1 MPNNVP
7 GNVPINV
14 PGKAP
19 CNAQRK
25 MPGLAQGLHG
35 LNMTDE
41 PCPIQA
47 MHHSIHS
54 VMAVNAAWRDPLG
67 LLLAST
73 GEGVFGVDLDGLCVF
88 INPAGARMIGL
99 APQQVMGLNM
109 HALTHHS
116 HGDGTHYPMAD
127 CPIYNAFRH
136 GQPCR
141 ISSEVFW
148 CADGSSFPVEYSSY
162 PVFDQGQVRGA
173 VVTFVD
179 ITERKQAE
187 EALHHAKNELEQ
199 RVAERTQALE
209 TALQQLRELAAWSE
223 AVRED
228 ERTRIAREVHDELGS
243 LLVALKMDVGWLDK
257 RLSEQELWAAY
268 EAQSTLNTPARDS
281 RQGKTQGKAQEKMRE
296 KCQNMGRLIENAVVN
311 VGRIITDLRPSILD
325 HQGLWDALAWQAQEF
340 VQSAEQELKWCMEVN
355 AQRVLPEPMAMAVF
369 RIFQEMLSNVG
380 RHARARTVDVDIVER
395 EGWLHLS
402 VEDDGCG
409 ADARVFESAQ
419 AYGIMGM
426 RERARHFGGVIDIDS
441 QAGRGTRMRL
451 SMPMPAA
458 EPESV
463 PVPVSAPEPAPVN
476 VQVPEPVPP
485 NQAAP

>member
-1 MPNNVP
+1 MN
-7 GNVPINV
+7 
-14 PGKAP
+14 
-19 CNAQRK
+19 
-25 MPGLAQGLHG
+25 LACHPLQP
-35 LNMTDE
+35 T
-41 PCPIQA
+41 
-47 MHHSIHS
+47 
-54 VMAVNAAWRDPLG
+54 VNGVLGVTEAWRDPLG
-67 LLLAST
+67 LMLAST

-99 APQQVMGLNM
+99 QPEQVLGQNM
-109 HALTHHS
+109 HVLTHHS
-116 HGDGTHYPMAD
+116 HGDGAHYPMDD
-127 CPIYNAFRH
+127 CPIYNAFRQ

-141 ISSEVFW
+141 IDSEVFW
-148 CADGSSFPVEYSSY
+148 RADGSSFPVEYSSY

-187 EALHHAKNELEQ
+187 HALHQAKNQLEQ
-199 RVAERTQALE
+199 RVAERTQALQ

-223 AVRED
+223 AVREE

-257 RLSEQELWAAY
+257 RLSEQAQRAAE
-268 EAQSTLNTPARDS
+268 EAQSMR
-281 RQGKTQGKAQEKMRE
+281 EKMRG
-296 KCQNMGRLIENAVVN
+296 KCQNMSRLIENAVVN

-340 VQSAEQELKWCMEVN
+340 VQSAEQELKWCMDVN
-355 AQRVLPEPMAMAVF
+355 VQRVLPEPMAMAVF

-380 RHARARTVDVDIVER
+380 RHARARTLDVDIVER

-402 VEDDGCG
+402 VDDDGCG
-409 ADARVFESAQ
+409 AEARVFESAQ

-441 QAGRGTRMRL
+441 QPGRGTRMRL
-451 SMPMPAA
+451 SLPMPHQ
-458 EPESV
+458 PQT
-463 PVPVSAPEPAPVN
+463 P
-476 VQVPEPVPP
+476 
-485 NQAAP
+485 

>member
-1 MPNNVP
+1 MNFAYTPS
-7 GNVPINV
+7 
-14 PGKAP
+14 
-19 CNAQRK
+19 
-25 MPGLAQGLHG
+25 
-35 LNMTDE
+35 
-41 PCPIQA
+41 QA
-47 MHHSIHS
+47 TIGG
-54 VMAVNAAWRDPLG
+54 VMGVAEAWRDPLG
-67 LLLAST
+67 LMLAST

-99 APQQVMGLNM
+99 EPEQVLGQNM
-109 HALTHHS
+109 HVLTHHS
-116 HGDGTHYPMAD
+116 HGDASHYPLDD
-127 CPIYNAFRH
+127 CPIYNAFRQ

-141 ISSEVFW
+141 IDSEVFW
-148 CADGSSFPVEYSSY
+148 RAEGSSFPVEYSSY

-179 ITERKQAE
+179 ITERKQAQD
-187 EALHHAKNELEQ
+187 ALHLAKNELEQ

-223 AVRED
+223 AVREE

-257 RLSEQELWAAY
+257 RLSEQEQRAFE
-268 EAQSTLNTPARDS
+268 EAQSMR
-281 RQGKTQGKAQEKMRE
+281 EKMRG
-296 KCQNMGRLIENAVVN
+296 KCQNMSRLIENAVVN

-340 VQSAEQELKWCMEVN
+340 VQSAEQELKWCMDVN
-355 AQRVLPEPMAMAVF
+355 VQRVLPEPMAMAVF

-395 EGWLHLS
+395 QGWLHLS

-409 ADARVFESAQ
+409 AEARVFESAQ

-426 RERARHFGGVIDIDS
+426 RERARHYGGVIDVDS
-441 QAGRGTRMRL
+441 QPGRGTRMRL
-451 SMPMPAA
+451 SMPMPNA
-458 EPESV
+458 E
-463 PVPVSAPEPAPVN
+463 SAP
-476 VQVPEPVPP
+476 
-485 NQAAP
+485 